1 MIDVLQY
8 VSIQLE
14 TGLNFGTDSSP
25 PQLSLLETGLNVDKE
40 PSPLSCS
47 TFVGNSFEFSKILH
61 HCLSFL
67 LEIGFKLGKYLSPLL
82 QHLV

>member
-1 MIDVLQY
+1 MIDILQY

-40 PSPLSCS
+40 PSPLS
-47 TFVGNSFEFSKILH
+47 KILH